1 MAPRF
6 DMNFKVIIKAATKSI
21 IKSRMRSLL
30 TALGIIIGVAAVV
43 VMVAVGDG
51 AQLKVEEQIASL
63 GSNLIIITPGTSSS
77 GGVRGGAGSFNR
89 FTMEDVE
96 KIKNEATLIKG
107 VSPLVRSGGQ
117 IIGGTGNW
125 FTQIQGVSTDYLD
138 IRAWALA
145 SGEFFTDRDVTAKAK
160 VCVLGSEVAEN
171 LFPDDDAIGQQ
182 VRIRNV
188 PFKVIGVL
196 KAKGQTAVGTS
207 NDDVILAPSK
217 TVLDRL
223 SGGRF
228 ISSIQVSAISAEK
241 SIAAQSE
248 LKSIMREA
256 HKLEQG
262 EDDDFTIQDQSD
274 IAEAAT
280 ETSRVLTYLLASVA
294 GVSLIV
300 GGIGIMNIMLVSVT
314 ERTREIGIRLSV
326 GARASDILIQFL
338 TEAVVLSLSGG
349 TIGVLFSIFVAY
361 ILNNYTEQSAYI
373 RPDIVVIAF
382 GFAGAIGVFFGFY
395 PAKKAAALNPID
407 ALRYE

>member
-1 MAPRF
+1 
-6 DMNFKVIIKAATKSI
+6 MNFKVIIKAATKSI

-89 FTMEDVE
+89 FTMEDVD

-117 IIGGTGNW
+117 IIGGSGNW
-125 FTQIQGVSTDYLD
+125 FTQIQGVSPDYLE
-138 IRAWALA
+138 IRSWALA
-145 SGEFFTDRDVTAKAK
+145 SGEFFTERDVTAKAK
-160 VCVLGSEVAEN
+160 VCVLGSEVADN
-171 LFPDDDAIGQQ
+171 LFPDEDAIGEQ

-188 PFKVIGVL
+188 PFKVIGIL
-196 KAKGQTAVGTS
+196 KSKGQTAVGTS
-207 NDDVILAPSK
+207 NDDIIIAPSK

-228 ISSIQVSAISAEK
+228 ISSIQVSAISSEK

-262 EDDDFTIQDQSD
+262 EDDDFTIQ
-274 IAEAAT
+274 

-349 TIGVLFSIFVAY
+349 IIGVLFSILVAY
-361 ILNNYTEQSAYI
+361 ILNNYTEQTAYI
-373 RPDIVVIAF
+373 RPDIVIVAF
-382 GFAGAIGVFFGFY
+382 VFAGAIGIFFGFY

>member
-1 MAPRF
+1 
-6 DMNFKVIIKAATKSI
+6 
-21 IKSRMRSLL
+21 
-30 TALGIIIGVAAVV
+30 
-43 VMVAVGDG
+43 MVAVGDG
-51 AQLKVEEQIASL
+51 AQQKVKDQIASL
-63 GSNLIIITPGTSSS
+63 GSNLIIITPGTSST
-77 GGVRGGAGSFNR
+77 GGVRGGSGTFNR
-89 FTMEDVE
+89 FTMDDVE
-96 KIKNEATLIKG
+96 KIKNEATLITG

-125 FTQIQGVSTDYLD
+125 FTQIQGVSADYLE
-138 IRAWALA
+138 IRLWALKT
-145 SGEFFTDRDVTAKAK
+145 GEFFTDRDVTAKAK
-160 VCVLGSEVAEN
+160 VCILGSEVAEN
-171 LFPDDDAIGQQ
+171 LFPDDDAVGQQ

-196 KAKGQTAVGTS
+196 KSKGQTAVGTS
-207 NDDVILAPSK
+207 NDDIILAPSK
-217 TVLDRL
+217 TVLERL

-228 ISSIQVSAISAEK
+228 ISSIQVSAVSSEK
-241 SIAAQSE
+241 SLAAQSE

-274 IAEAAT
+274 LAEAAT

-326 GARASDILIQFL
+326 GARASDILVQFL

-349 TIGVLFSIFVAY
+349 TIGVLFSVLVAY
-361 ILNNYTEQSAYI
+361 ILNNYNEQTAYI
-373 RPDIVVIAF
+373 RPEIVIVAF
-382 GFAGAIGVFFGFY
+382 AFAGAIGVFFGFY